1 MLSTESTE
9 TKQLMS
15 SPGSSFPGGEADNKQ
30 TTKYTVCQMG
40 IDARETKKKG
50 GKMPFRWGKGLFY
63 SAVLRQAS
71 LEKRPVGNEAVG
83 PEDI

>member
-30 TTKYTVCQMG
+30 TTKYMVCQMG
-40 IDARETKKKG
+40 IDARETKKKRRENAIQMG
-50 GKMPFRWGKGLFY
+50 EGALLFSCVKAGL
-63 SAVLRQAS
+63 SG
-71 LEKRPVGNEAVG
+71 EKTSRK
-83 PEDI
+83 

>member
-1 MLSTESTE
+1 MLSTESIE
-9 TKQLMS
+9 TKQLMP

-40 IDARETKKKG
+40 IDARETRKKRRENAIQMG
-50 GKMPFRWGKGLFY
+50 EGLFY

-71 LEKRPVGNEAVG
+71 LEKRPAGNEAVG